1 MQLSVDKSNRPRNA
15 QMKRPVIQGEQRLPR
30 GLEYQRVKN
39 GVFEKLFNPLND
51 LPAVY
56 VTRSQTRSRFIFN

>member
-1 MQLSVDKSNRPRNA
+1 
-15 QMKRPVIQGEQRLPR
+15 MKRPVIQGEQRLPR